1 MVGLTNKF
9 VMSSPSTNLTL
20 TSKKLIVFFEYS
32 AVNFIVGGKV
42 FNLLINFCRDSS
54 PCSQMKNICVEEVEE
69 GEEGEDVEYI
79 C

>member
-1 MVGLTNKF
+1 MVGLTNKSA
-9 VMSSPSTNLTL
+9 MSSPSTNLTL

-42 FNLLINFCRDSS
+42 FNLLRNFCRDSS
-54 PCSQMKNICVEEVEE
+54 PCSQMKTISVEEVEE
-69 GEEGEDVEYI
+69 EEEGEDVEYV